1 MSERLAFTVALTGGI
16 GSGKSVVLAEFA
28 SRGAIG
34 IEADDLAREV
44 VEPGTDGY
52 QQVVDAFGSDIV
64 AADGS
69 IDRARLAAIVF
80 ADADQRR
87 RLEAIVHP
95 LVRAETRRRIA
106 AAPVG
111 AIVVNAVPLL
121 FEAGLAGEYDGVV
134 VVIATWADRLDRLQA
149 RGLSLDQ
156 ALERMN
162 AQATDADRESIATW
176 AITNDGPIERLAE
189 QVDRVWARIQARAA
203 ARIT

>member
-16 GSGKSVVLAEFA
+16 GSGKSVVLAEFV

-52 QQVVDAFGSDIV
+52 RQVVDAFGTDIV

-69 IDRARLAAIVF
+69 IDRAGLAAVVF
-80 ADADQRR
+80 ADGDQRR

-121 FEAGLAGEYDGVV
+121 FEAGLAGEYDAVV
-134 VVIATWADRLDRLQA
+134 VVVARWADRLDRLQA

-176 AITNDGPIERLAE
+176 VITNDGPIESLAE
-189 QVDRVWARIQARAA
+189 HVDHVWAGIRARAD